1 MHFISPENT
10 FRAQRNEI
18 LFALKVS
25 FMASLFSMSQGAKD
39 HVRLKIHDREVF
51 QKAFFTFLFFFVAFF
66 GIFPH
71 FLIRQ
76 STRVKRGEEIKT
88 KIFEIVILHCRYKQK
103 KAGNKR
109 IFSLS
114 TFLSPKGR
122 SQPFGLLNSSFSTGE
137 WPQFGQIHGNHF
149 V

>member
-1 MHFISPENT
+1 
-10 FRAQRNEI
+10 
-18 LFALKVS
+18 
-25 FMASLFSMSQGAKD
+25 MASLFSMSQGAKD

-109 IFSLS
+109 IFHLS
-114 TFLSPKGR
+114 TFFMHLWAFEVDTFLRLINKLIILYSKIG
-122 SQPFGLLNSSFSTGE
+122 G
-137 WPQFGQIHGNHF
+137 
-149 V
+149 